1 MLNKNTDRQSH
12 SQILVVLLL
21 VTFFFFLYV
30 IRDYIVPLL
39 LAFIFTGLLN
49 PMYNY
54 FQTKFKMSKTISS
67 IIVTLIFFLL
77 IIVPTLFLII
87 EILNQASSLTNTV
100 IPLLESQFG
109 EGADNT
115 DKQLPSWFPYADEL
129 QPYRETIY
137 DRITEF
143 IGKLGSIFVNAL
155 TSLTSSSFNFF
166 INLFIMLYALQFF
179 LTHQEAVLQRFRQYL
194 PLTSSE
200 FDRVLEKVISVSR
213 ATVKGAFLIGLIQG
227 ALTAMGL
234 YIFGFPG
241 AIFLGSIAALMSLVP
256 SVGCAIVY
264 VPVGIFMIM
273 SGDVANGIGELL
285 WGFIVVGLSDN
296 ILRPYL
302 VGKDVEMSELLVL
315 ISTLGGLG
323 MFGISGIII
332 GPLLAGLL
340 MTLGQIY
347 RDSIND

>member
-1 MLNKNTDRQSH
+1 MLQDSPDRKSH

-30 IRDYIVPLL
+30 IRAYIVPLL
-39 LAFIFTGLLN
+39 LAFIFTGLTN

-54 FQTKFKMSKTISS
+54 FQTKFKMSKTLSS
-67 IIVTLIFFLL
+67 IMVTLIFFLV
-77 IIVPTLFLII
+77 IIIPTLFLII
-87 EILNQASSLTNTV
+87 EILNQATSLTSTV

-109 EGADNT
+109 DGNENVDRE
-115 DKQLPSWFPYADEL
+115 LPSWFPYAEEL

-137 DRITEF
+137 ERITEF
-143 IGKLGSIFVNAL
+143 VGKLGNVFVNAMS
-155 TSLTSSSFNFF
+155 SLTSSSFNFF
-166 INLFIMLYALQFF
+166 INLFITLYALQFF
-179 LTHQEAVLQRFRQYL
+179 LTHQEAVLERFRAYL
-194 PLTSSE
+194 PLTNKE
-200 FDRVLEKVISVSR
+200 FDRILDKVISVSR

-227 ALTAMGL
+227 ALTAIGL

-241 AIFLGSIAALMSLVP
+241 AIFWGSIAALMSLVP

-264 VPVGIFMIM
+264 VPIGIFMIM

-285 WGFIVVGLSDN
+285 WGFLVVGLSDN

-347 RDSIND
+347 RDSIKN